1 MGFCLAMAA
10 SLVSRRSVV
19 AYATRAK
26 SGTSAGAFASSF
38 ASILSKNSAYQA
50 SSATRS
56 GRAFLRPSAVSMSS
70 SANGDEGEFDFD
82 YLVVG
87 AGSGGIASARRAAS
101 YGVKVAVVE
110 GGRLGG
116 TCVNVGCVPKKIMWN
131 AASIA
136 ETVHDMKHYGFDGL
150 DDISFDWK
158 ILKASRDKYITR
170 LNGIY
175 DRNLDNSGVTKM
187 TGWASFAG
195 PNTVSVQ
202 LVEGGEPITYK
213 AKHILIA
220 TGGVPVF
227 PSGEG
232 IQEHSISSD
241 GFFDL
246 EEMPRKAVVV
256 GAGYIAVELA
266 GVMQALGTDTQL
278 VIRKDKA
285 LRAFDEIVRD
295 TLDEEMLRQGIQIY
309 RNNDGVEKIEA
320 GENGL
325 KTVFLK
331 NGEKIEDVDT
341 VLVAP
346 GRRPNVDKLNLE
358 SLDIKQ
364 DSRGHIMVSEYSE
377 TNAKGVYALGDVV
390 GNVELTPMAIAAGRR
405 LADRLFG
412 GPEFAESKVSY
423 DLVPTVVF
431 SHPTIGTI
439 GVTEDEA
446 IAKYGAEN
454 VKVYRSKFAN
464 LYYGPWQV
472 EADDK
477 PKTAMKLIC
486 AGEKEQVVGLHAIGM
501 GVDEMMQGF
510 GIALKMGA
518 TKADFDSTIAIHPT
532 ASEEFVTMFPWGL
545 GVQSTGAAHSTL
557 NGAPAKEP
565 VIKESVAK

>member
-1 MGFCLAMAA
+1 MAA
-10 SLVSRRSVV
+10 SLASRRTVA
-19 AYATRAK
+19 AYARSTSSK
-26 SGTSAGAFASSF
+26 STLSAGAFVSSF
-38 ASILSKNSAYQA
+38 ASLMSK
-50 SSATRS
+50 SSEKNTVSRKT
-56 GRAFLRPSAVSMSS
+56 RAFLRPTALSMSS
-70 SANGDEGEFDFD
+70 SASDSNSTDGFDFD

-87 AGSGGIASARRAAS
+87 AGSGGMASARRATS
-101 YGVKVAVVE
+101 YGAKVAVVE

-116 TCVNVGCVPKKIMWN
+116 TCVNVGCVPKKVMWN

-136 ETVHDMKHYGFDGL
+136 ETVHDMKHYGFSGL
-150 DDISFDWK
+150 DDVTFDWNF
-158 ILKASRDKYITR
+158 LKLNRDKYITR

-187 TGWASFAG
+187 VGWASLAG

-202 LVEGGEPITYK
+202 PVGGGDPVTYT

-220 TGGVPVF
+220 VGGIPVF

-241 GFFDL
+241 GFFELEDL
-246 EEMPRKAVVV
+246 PRKAVVV

-266 GVMQALGTDTQL
+266 GVLQALGCDTKL
-278 VIRKDKA
+278 VVRKEMA
-285 LRAFDEIVRD
+285 LRQFDDIIRD
-295 TLDEEMLRQGIQIY
+295 TLDEEMQRQGIEIY
-309 RNNDGVEKIEA
+309 RNTDGVEKIEA
-320 GENGL
+320 SGDGL
-325 KTVFLK
+325 KTVYLN

-346 GRRPNVDKLNLE
+346 GRRPNVDRLE
-358 SLDIKQ
+358 LGVLGVKQ
-364 DSRGHIMVSEYSE
+364 DSKGYIMANEYSE
-377 TNAKGVYALGDVV
+377 TNVDGLYALGDVV

-412 GPEFAESKVSY
+412 GPEFANSKVSY

-439 GVTEDEA
+439 GVTEQEA
-446 IAKYGAEN
+446 IAKYGEDN

-477 PKTAMKLIC
+477 PKTAMKLVC
-486 AGEKEQVVGLHAIGM
+486 AGEDEVVVGLHVIGM
-501 GVDEMMQGF
+501 GSDEMLQGF
-510 GIALKMGA
+510 GIAMKMGA

-532 ASEEFVTMFPWGL
+532 AAEEFVTMFPWGL
-545 GVQSTGAAHSTL
+545 SPQKSGASHSPL

-565 VIKESVAK
+565 IPAKEPTITKK